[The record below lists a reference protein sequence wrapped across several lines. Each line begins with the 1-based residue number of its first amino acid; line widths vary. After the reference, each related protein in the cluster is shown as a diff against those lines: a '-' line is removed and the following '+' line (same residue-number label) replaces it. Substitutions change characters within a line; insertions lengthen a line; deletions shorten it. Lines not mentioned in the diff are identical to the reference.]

1 MRGGILMGTKEQ
13 YYEVTA
19 GKLIENMKKRQM
31 DAFYCPTAEEAARK
45 ALEFVLPGMTV
56 SNGGSQTIE
65 QCGILDA
72 LSKREDIIFLDR
84 RTAGNADKHS
94 DILHKAYFSD
104 VYFMSSNAITLD
116 GILVNIDGTGG
127 RTSCLIYGPET
138 IVIIA
143 GMNKVCTDVE
153 AAYKRVKN
161 TASPPNAIRL
171 HKNTPCAA
179 TGRCSDCQSPDCI
192 CSNTVITR
200 RSQVP
205 GRIKVILVGEELG
218 F

>member
-1 MRGGILMGTKEQ
+1 MGPKEQ

-19 GKLIENMKKRQM
+19 GRLIENMKKRQM
-31 DAFYCPTAEEAARK
+31 DAFYCATAKEAGK
-45 ALEFVLPGMTV
+45 LALSFVQPGMKV
-56 SNGGSQTIE
+56 SFGGSVTIE
-65 QCGILDA
+65 QCGVLKA
-72 LSKREDIIFLDR
+72 LEQMEDITFLDR
-84 RTAGNADKHS
+84 RAAKDPEEFEA
-94 DILHKAYFSD
+94 ILHNAYFSD

-127 RTSCLIYGPET
+127 RTSCLIYGPKT
-138 IVIIA
+138 VVVVA

-161 TASPPNAIRL
+161 TASPPNALRL
-171 HKNTPCAA
+171 KRNTPCAV
-179 TGRCSDCQSPDCI
+179 TGKCSDCLSPECM

-200 RSQVP
+200 RSIVP
-205 GRIKVILVGEELG
+205 GRIKIILVGEDLG